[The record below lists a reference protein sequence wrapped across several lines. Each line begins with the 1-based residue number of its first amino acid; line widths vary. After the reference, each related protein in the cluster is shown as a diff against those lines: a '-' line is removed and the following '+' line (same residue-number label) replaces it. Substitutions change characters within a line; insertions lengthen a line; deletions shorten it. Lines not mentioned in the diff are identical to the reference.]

1 MLLSFTKFSQLCEAY
16 SMDNFVWKLLII
28 FFDVD
33 KVDVLI
39 FFDLA
44 AKLNNTIRHN
54 FDVKMLN

>member
-1 MLLSFTKFSQLCEAY
+1 
-16 SMDNFVWKLLII
+16 MDNYLRKLLII

-33 KVDVLI
+33 KANVLK

-44 AKLNNTIRHN
+44 TKCNTIRHN